1 MIHVVLVSLLLFFV
15 DFLHCCGVFIF
26 NFEYAAEFGR
36 ILFWNILSKIS
47 KSAFK

>member
-15 DFLHCCGVFIF
+15 DFLHCFGVFIF

-36 ILFWNILSKIS
+36 ILF
-47 KSAFK
+47 